1 MSTCFLVAFRMTT
14 LDMRDLDTSLDMR
27 DTNLPTSTRV
37 PTPSIRNISQA
48 GTFPVATW
56 ARTLPVP
63 IWARR
68 IKIQH
73 AQHISSFLGEA
84 LHGPR
89 RVESR
94 LWSFHECTWQ
104 LVPLNVHGSWHL
116 VVVNLQFT
124 QLCTRLCTQL
134 HVKKQ
139 IIRRE
144 REQRPCV
151 YRWILFR
158 RSQNLV
164 FELCSPVSGQKER
177 DSKQIDWKIDRS
189 FLIPWETLYLSRREK
204 SQESEKNGITHWQG
218 ATLEKLEGRR
228 ERDNV
233 VYWKTKRRSKM
244 ISNKKGWRSEIGKD
258 IKKYEIMM

>member
-1 MSTCFLVAFRMTT
+1 MSTCVVGAFRVSS
-14 LDMRDLDTSLDMR
+14 LDMRNLDTSLDTR
-27 DTNLPTSTRV
+27 DTSLPTSTPV
-37 PTPSIRNISQA
+37 KTPGIS
-48 GTFPVATW
+48 VATW

-63 IWARR
+63 TWARR

-73 AQHISSFLGEA
+73 AQHISSVLGEA

-89 RVESR
+89 RVETR
-94 LWSFHECTWQ
+94 LWSFHECAWQ

-116 VVVNLQFT
+116 VVDTLQCT

-144 REQRPCV
+144 REQRPCA

-164 FELCSPVSGQKER
+164 FELCSPVSCQKER
-177 DSKQIDWKIDRS
+177 DSKQIDWKIDTS
-189 FLIPWETLYLSRREK
+189 FLIPWETLYLTKREK
-204 SQESEKNGITHWQG
+204 SQESERNGITHLHG
-218 ATLEKLEGRR
+218 TTLDKLEGTR

-233 VYWKTKRRSKM
+233 VYWKTKRK
-244 ISNKKGWRSEIGKD
+244 
-258 IKKYEIMM
+258 IKNDLQ